1 MEELTTTQGIVALGA
16 AGVALVALTVTFI
29 LLFKLRGLR
38 ANQLV
43 VLGGQSRRDLVTH
56 AERLETGFVE
66 LREWVEET
74 FARLDERATAGE
86 VRVDGCLARRGLVRY
101 DAWGEMSGRQSVS
114 LALLDDRR
122 SGIVVTS
129 ISHRDQARLYFK
141 QVHEGE
147 SEVELSPEEQ
157 EAVDSALAAPGSR
170 NAPAAR

>member
-1 MEELTTTQGIVALGA
+1 MDELTTTTGLVALGA
-16 AGVALVALTVTFI
+16 VAVALVALTVAVT

-38 ANQLV
+38 ATQAV
-43 VLGGQSRRDLVTH
+43 VLGGHDRRDLVTH
-56 AERLETGFVE
+56 AERLESGFID

-74 FARLDERATAGE
+74 FTRLDERAAAAE
-86 VRVDGCLARRGLVRY
+86 VRIDGCLAHRGLVRY

-122 SGIVVTS
+122 SGVVVTS

-141 QVHEGE
+141 QVREGE

-157 EAVDSALAAPGSR
+157 EAIDTALSPSQAHS
-170 NAPAAR
+170 APAA